1 MYKIQWYLLIL
12 TLLSIH
18 SAWGQQGQIVHA
30 GLTNEALTNR
40 QTTFTVHLLTGLV
53 DPEKKHEFE
62 PLEVGR
68 KVSLPFPIRF
78 QIQNL

>member
-1 MYKIQWYLLIL
+1 MYKIQCYLLML

-18 SAWGQQGQIVHA
+18 YAWGQQGQIVHA
-30 GLTNEALTNR
+30 GLTNEALTDR

-53 DPEKKHEFE
+53 DPEKKHGYE

-68 KVSLPFPIRF
+68 KVSLPYPIQF
-78 QIQNL
+78 QSQSL